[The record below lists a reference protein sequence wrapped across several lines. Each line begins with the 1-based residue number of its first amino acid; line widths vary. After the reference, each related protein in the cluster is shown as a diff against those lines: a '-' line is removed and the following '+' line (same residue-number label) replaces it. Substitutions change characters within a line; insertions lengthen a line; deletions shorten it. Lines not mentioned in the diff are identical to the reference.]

1 MLRKLRDP
9 VLHGERLI
17 GEQPKHGNQ
26 KQQVCRRGE
35 HRRGKCVSRPRRRWV
50 LGAPTDVTCRLIG
63 SLHAFHCPV
72 SAPRLESLLSSFD
85 RPIHT
90 VRMPAAARWVT
101 PAARKLQ

>member
-1 MLRKLRDP
+1 MASGSL
-9 VLHGERLI
+9 

-63 SLHAFHCPV
+63 SLHANHCPV
-72 SAPRLESLLSSFD
+72 TAPRLESLLSSFD

-90 VRMPAAARWVT
+90 VVRIDICFCSLALSAMGVDLEAKA
-101 PAARKLQ
+101 